1 MKRPIEKCRKC
12 NTEMILDDIDYNFE
26 GNEDRYYLCPKCHS
40 YLIVKVRYRKIIRKT
55 FITNRG
61 EE

>member
-1 MKRPIEKCRKC
+1 
-12 NTEMILDDIDYNFE
+12 MILDDIDYNFE